1 MMRVPILDRYIVS
14 AMVPWFLFAVAA
26 FLLFWAFNIFF
37 IAADYL
43 VNGHAPVLLVLR
55 FVLYRIPQATPM
67 AFPFASLFAGL
78 LAMGGL
84 MGNNEITAMRAAG
97 ISVWRITLGPLLF
110 GIAAFSACYLLNEN
124 VVPQLVDLSTRSFYQ
139 IIYHT
144 DSLPADQQFFRK
156 DTATETVYYVTQVLA
171 DNTTLEGV
179 QIFQA
184 PKVMPFTRT
193 YQAKTATLLA
203 NAIVLHQPVET
214 RYDNHGMLISQ
225 KRLGDVTLPLP
236 GGESAKEFLSSV
248 NSDSWTM
255 SSARLRQQI
264 SALQSQGI
272 GGTALGVLRVNLAN
286 KLAWPFACIVG
297 VLLAV
302 PLAVRF
308 GNRGRSLGA
317 AMAVL
322 AFFLYYLLVTAASAF
337 GRTGFMNAYLAAW
350 SPNILMLAAGVT
362 MLWLEDPL
370 LTLPA
375 RRVALRKPPRAVH
388 Q

>member
-1 MMRVPILDRYIVS
+1 MRVPILDRYIVKS
-14 AMVPWFLFAVAA
+14 MFPWFGFAVGA
-26 FLLFWAFNIFF
+26 FYLFWAFNIFF

-67 AFPFASLFAGL
+67 AFPFACLFAAL
-78 LAMGGL
+78 LSMGTL
-84 MGNNEITAMRAAG
+84 MGNNEVTAMRASG

-110 GIAAFSACYLLNEN
+110 GVVAFAICYVFNERI
-124 VVPQLVDLSTRSFYQ
+124 VPQLVDLSTRSFYQ

-144 DSLPADQQFFRK
+144 DSLPTEQQFFRK

-171 DNTTLEGV
+171 DNTTLQGV
-179 QIFQA
+179 QIFRA
-184 PKVMPFTRT
+184 AKIMPWTTT
-193 YQAKTATLLA
+193 YQAQTATLEA
-203 NAIVLHQPVET
+203 HAMVLHAPVET
-214 RYDNHGMLISQ
+214 RYDSNGSVISQ
-225 KRLGDVTLPLP
+225 KKLKSVTIRLP

-255 SSARLRQQI
+255 SSARLQQQI
-264 SALQSQGI
+264 QALQSQGI
-272 GGTALGVLRVNLAN
+272 GGTALGVLRVNLAD

-322 AFFLYYLLVTAASAF
+322 AFFGYYLMVTAASAF
-337 GRTGFMNAYLAAW
+337 GRTGFMDAYVAAW
-350 SPNILMLAAGVT
+350 MPNVVMTVAGVV

-370 LTLPA
+370 LALPA
-375 RRVALRKPPRAVH
+375 RRVALRQPPRPIH

>member
-1 MMRVPILDRYIVS
+1 MRVPILDRYIVR
-14 AMVPWFLFAVAA
+14 AMVPWFLFAIGA

-55 FVLYRIPQATPM
+55 FVIYRIPQATPM

-78 LAMGGL
+78 LAMGTL
-84 MGNNEITAMRAAG
+84 MGNNEITAMRASG

-110 GIAAFSACYLLNEN
+110 GIAAFAVCYGLNER
-124 VVPQLVDLSTRSFYQ
+124 VVPVLVDLSTRSFYQ

-144 DSLPADQQFFRK
+144 DALPAEQQFFRK

-171 DNTTLEGV
+171 DNITLNGV
-179 QIFQA
+179 QVFQA
-184 PKVMPFTRT
+184 AKTEPFSRT

-203 NAIVLHQPVET
+203 HTVVLHDAVES
-214 RYDNHGMLISQ
+214 RYDAHGMLILQ
-225 KRLGDVTLPLP
+225 KKAGDVTIALP
-236 GGESAKEFLSSV
+236 GGESANEFLSSV

-255 SSARLRQQI
+255 SSGRLKEQI
-264 SALQSQGI
+264 AALQSQGI

-322 AFFLYYLLVTAASAF
+322 AFFLYYLMVTAASAF
-337 GRTGFMNAYLAAW
+337 GRTGFMDPYLAAW
-350 SPNILMLAAGVT
+350 SPNLLMLFAGVT

-375 RRVALRKPPRAVH
+375 RRITLRQPPRPVH